1 MTSLSPPTFNLWLEP
16 WLTVER
22 PSGQLHTLSIEQT
35 LLDAHHTHALYD
47 PSPLIGVGV
56 HRLLV
61 AILQTIYA
69 PQQTPD
75 LLQIWRDGQ
84 FDPQKVAAFGAQYAD
99 RFDLFDVDAPFY
111 QTADLPLQPAKG
123 ENAKPVG
130 YLLEE
135 QPAGTAV
142 THYTHSYDAGQLF
155 CSACAAKGLLVMPA
169 FASSGGAGIKPSING
184 VPPIYILPGGDT
196 LFHSLAASL
205 TTPAYQPPTF
215 QPGIQADDEVWW
227 QRPSPTIVEKKGIVR
242 RVRYLHSLTFPA
254 RRIRLHPI
262 PMTQPCSRCGRQ
274 TAWGVQTMVY
284 EMGEDRQSDKW
295 WRDPFAAYRTPKT
308 EKDEPLPIRL
318 VEGRALWREFR
329 GLFLP
334 HQKDD
339 AGLKAFRPAII
350 TQIEEV
356 WRSDKTAIPF
366 TDIPLRVI
374 GLRTDMKMK
383 IFEWEESGFLV
394 PPHLLT
400 DFKTAEAIQLGI
412 DFAVAADGII
422 KKSFRLHFGGGGKV
436 ERYAT
441 LKKQMSQ
448 QYWQRLGQQF
458 QKQLPSY
465 VTATNTNALFHN
477 WLDTVLQEA
486 QDVFWETAESLPNDG
501 PTLRQRQEAIIHCR
515 KMLYGY
521 RQKNHPKPE
530 EVSQ

>member
-1 MTSLSPPTFNLWLEP
+1 MTSLSPPTFNLWSEP
-16 WLTVER
+16 WLPVER
-22 PSGQLHTLSIEQT
+22 PSGQLHTLSIKQT
-35 LLDAHHTHALYD
+35 LLDAHNIHALYD
-47 PSPLIGVGV
+47 PSPLVGVGI

-99 RFDLFDVDAPFY
+99 RFDLFAADAPFY

-123 ENAKPVG
+123 DNAKPVG

-142 THYTHSYDAGQLF
+142 THYTHSYDAGQVF
-155 CSACAAKGLLVMPA
+155 CSQCAAKGLLVMPA

-184 VPPIYILPGGDT
+184 VPPIYVLPGGET
-196 LFHSLAASL
+196 LFHSLTASL
-205 TTPAYQPPTF
+205 TVPDYQP
-215 QPGIQADDEVWW
+215 GVKSDEGVWW
-227 QRPSPTIVEKKGIVR
+227 QRSFPTIVEKKGEVR
-242 RVRYLHSLTFPA
+242 RVGYLHSLTFPA

-262 PMTQPCSRCGRQ
+262 PMNQACSRCGQQ
-274 TAWGVQTMVY
+274 TTWGVKTMVY
-284 EMGEDRQSDKW
+284 EMGEDRTLSTW
-295 WRDPFAAYRTPKT
+295 WRDPFAAYRKPDKP
-308 EKDEPLPIRL
+308 EVNPLPIRP

-334 HQKDD
+334 HRENDE
-339 AGLKAFRPAII
+339 GLKAFRPSIV

-356 WRSDKTAIPF
+356 WHSDKTAMPF

-400 DFKTAEAIQLGI
+400 DFKTAEAIQAGI

-448 QYWQRLGQQF
+448 QYWQRLGQRF
-458 QKQLPSY
+458 QSQLPAY
-465 VTATNTNALFHN
+465 TAAADLDALFHR

-486 QDVFWETAESLPNDG
+486 QDVFWETAESLPGDG
-501 PTLRQRQEAIIHCR
+501 PTLRKRQEAISHCR

-521 RQKNHPKPE
+521 RKKNHPKPE